1 MNDAE
6 TALQHL
12 RAIVSLGKKL
22 KEIDVAIY
30 EHQYYSLVFGSWT
43 IIAGNRKDRS
53 KISWDGR
60 DGFLDFS
67 ESQFPDFSY
76 ATKEWHHI
84 KNERVDFKDSVSEY
98 DRVEQYFREK
108 KTV

>member
-1 MNDAE
+1 MMIGD
-6 TALQHL
+6 
-12 RAIVSLGKKL
+12 RL
-22 KEIDVAIY
+22 KGIGVAIY

-43 IIAGNRKDRS
+43 IIAGKRKDRT

-67 ESQFPDFSY
+67 EAHFPDSSY
-76 ATKEWHHI
+76 STKEWNHI
-84 KNERVDFKDSVSEY
+84 KNEKVVFKDSFSEY

-108 KTV
+108 